1 MHFDTFQ
8 LKKKW
13 GNIEGNKS
21 ENDDY
26 NFFFE
31 EIIDENDK
39 VSLNAGVFHL
49 IFGNDFSQETILYNI
64 FTINYI
70 RNLYNNIPNI
80 QPFDVIENVKKR
92 IISSFRIFFDNIE
105 IEENNLKIF
114 TEENNLNLK
123 LKIDENLELKKCLV
137 DELGIS
143 NFTGNIYRYYITN
156 NDLYIE
162 M

>member
-8 LKKKW
+8 LKKKF

-26 NFFFE
+26 KCFFE
-31 EIIDENDK
+31 EIIVENDK
-39 VSLNAGVFHL
+39 VSLNVSVFHL
-49 IFGNDFSQETILYNI
+49 IVWNDFSQETILYNI

-143 NFTGNIYRYYITN
+143 NFTGNICTKISLLCY
-156 NDLYIE
+156 
-162 M
+162 

>member
-1 MHFDTFQ
+1 M
-8 LKKKW
+8 
-13 GNIEGNKS
+13 S
-21 ENDDY
+21 
-26 NFFFE
+26 
-31 EIIDENDK
+31 
-39 VSLNAGVFHL
+39 VFHL
-49 IFGNDFSQETILYNI
+49 IVWKDFSQETILYNI

-123 LKIDENLELKKCLV
+123 LKIDKNLELKKCLV

-143 NFTGNIYRYYITN
+143 NFTGNICTKISLLCY
-156 NDLYIE
+156 
-162 M
+162 

>member
-8 LKKKW
+8 LKKNLVILK
-13 GNIEGNKS
+13 
-21 ENDDY
+21 
-26 NFFFE
+26 
-31 EIIDENDK
+31 EIKVKMMITNAFLK
-39 VSLNAGVFHL
+39 KLLLKMIVSLNVSVFHL

-143 NFTGNIYRYYITN
+143 NFTGNICTKISLLCY
-156 NDLYIE
+156 
-162 M
+162 